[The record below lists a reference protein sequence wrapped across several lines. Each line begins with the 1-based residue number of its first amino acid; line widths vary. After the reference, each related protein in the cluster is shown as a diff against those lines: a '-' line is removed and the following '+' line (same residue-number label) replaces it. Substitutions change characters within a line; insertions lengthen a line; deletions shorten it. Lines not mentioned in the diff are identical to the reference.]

1 MQKLDLNNYNLLI
14 FDCDGVIL
22 DSNKL
27 KNILF
32 LKSVIEY
39 SPKERHLFKKYISK
53 NKGISR
59 YKFFEYFFK
68 NILKFEDKE
77 YKIAYNRALKKYNQY
92 LRIEYS
98 KCKFIPGFKLLI
110 KKIKKFKKIV
120 ISGSNQKE
128 LKYIFKKK
136 KIYNLFNNIYGS
148 PKSKFYHAD
157 LLNKKINKNIR
168 KLYFGDSYYDYLV
181 AKKLNAD
188 FVFIYGYSDD
198 KKLLK
203 LKKITKYKDF
213 TTL

>member
-1 MQKLDLNNYNLLI
+1 MKKFDLNNYNLFI

-32 LKSVIEY
+32 LKAVNEY
-39 SPKERHLFKKYISK
+39 SLKQRDLFEKYISK

-77 YKIAYNRALKKYNQY
+77 FKTAYNKALKNYNQY
-92 LRIEYS
+92 LKNEYT
-98 KCKFIPGFKLLI
+98 KCKFIPGFKLLL
-110 KKIKKFKKIV
+110 KKLKKFKKIV

-128 LKYIFKKK
+128 LKYVFKKK
-136 KIYNLFNNIYGS
+136 KIFYLFNNIFGS
-148 PKSKFYHAD
+148 PKSKFHHAE

-181 AKKLNAD
+181 AKKLNSD
-188 FVFIYGYSDD
+188 FIFIYGYSDD
-198 KKLLK
+198 KKLFK
-203 LKKITKYKDF
+203 LKKIRKYKDF

>member
-77 YKIAYNRALKKYNQY
+77 YKTAYNKALKKYNQY
-92 LRIEYS
+92 LKIEYS
-98 KCKFIPGFKLLI
+98 KCKFIPGF
-110 KKIKKFKKIV
+110 
-120 ISGSNQKE
+120 
-128 LKYIFKKK
+128 KYIFKKK
-136 KIYNLFNNIYGS
+136 KIYNLFNNIFGS
-148 PKSKFYHAD
+148 PKSKFQHAEF
-157 LLNKKINKNIR
+157 LNERINKNIS

-198 KKLLK
+198 RKLLK

>member
-68 NILKFEDKE
+68 
-77 YKIAYNRALKKYNQY
+77 
-92 LRIEYS
+92 S
-98 KCKFIPGFKLLI
+98 
-110 KKIKKFKKIV
+110 
-120 ISGSNQKE
+120 SN
-128 LKYIFKKK
+128 
-136 KIYNLFNNIYGS
+136 
-148 PKSKFYHAD
+148 
-157 LLNKKINKNIR
+157 
-168 KLYFGDSYYDYLV
+168 
-181 AKKLNAD
+181 
-188 FVFIYGYSDD
+188 VF
-198 KKLLK
+198 
-203 LKKITKYKDF
+203 
-213 TTL
+213 